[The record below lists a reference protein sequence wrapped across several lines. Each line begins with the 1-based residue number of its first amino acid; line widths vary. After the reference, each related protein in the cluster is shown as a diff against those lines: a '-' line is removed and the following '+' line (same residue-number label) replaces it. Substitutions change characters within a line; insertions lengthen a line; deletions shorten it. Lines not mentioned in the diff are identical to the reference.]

1 MTLLNLKANNNLKDW
16 QVTTFCE
23 NLKAPKQNHKKDLPV
38 LQVKSFLHSSMLKK
52 KQMMKSSNQKITQ
65 TLTEYCIFILL
76 VNLID
81 NFQRQQ
87 NSLYRGNTLPG
98 NNSLRVSPFY
108 IASPILHELTF

>member
-81 NFQRQQ
+81 NF
-87 NSLYRGNTLPG
+87 
-98 NNSLRVSPFY
+98 
-108 IASPILHELTF
+108 